1 MRWYVPCSVNNISVD
16 LHHYSMKKVVY
27 VWIGGGGGGGGGVGQ
42 LSRQNNFS

>member
-1 MRWYVPCSVNNISVD
+1 MRWYVPCSVNNMSVD

-27 VWIGGGGGGGGGVGQ
+27 VWMGVGGQ